1 MQAITDQ
8 EMRERLSA
16 YPELKCE
23 GKDVKFTS
31 SHPEAQMIRVDCRV
45 PEPHQIASLARL
57 VAHLWFDER
66 AFGGASLWITQW
78 GVWSPDVE
86 SVGFT
91 VLERMRQG
99 WGEPRPV
106 ISAPGHIFR
115 EEQFVESVSCF
126 VQPMLVGWDAYYIPQ
141 FAEPSLDYFLFLSHD
156 SFLEIHTRTEKAHG
170 QALSLLKSHD
180 WIKIV

>member
-1 MQAITDQ
+1 
-8 EMRERLSA
+8 
-16 YPELKCE
+16 
-23 GKDVKFTS
+23 
-31 SHPEAQMIRVDCRV
+31 MIRVDCRV
-45 PEPHQIASLARL
+45 PKPHQIAYLARL
-57 VAHLWFDER
+57 AAHLWFDER
-66 AFGGASLWITQW
+66 SFGGASLWVTQW
-78 GVWSPDVE
+78 GVWSLDVE

-141 FAEPSLDYFLFLSHD
+141 FAEPSLDYFLFISHD
-156 SFLEIHTRTEKAHG
+156 SFLEIHTRTKKAHG
-170 QALSLLKSHD
+170 QALSLLKGHD

>member
-31 SHPEAQMIRVDCRV
+31 SHPEAQVIRVDCRV
-45 PEPHQIASLARL
+45 PKPHQIAYLARL
-57 VAHLWFDER
+57 AAHLWFDER
-66 AFGGASLWITQW
+66 SFGGASLWVTQW
-78 GVWSPDVE
+78 GVWSLDVE

-141 FAEPSLDYFLFLSHD
+141 FAEPSLDYFLFISHD
-156 SFLEIHTRTEKAHG
+156 SFLEIHTRTKKAHG
-170 QALSLLKSHD
+170 QALSLLKGHD